1 MTVALPLVVA
11 NPMVVAFS
19 RAIFRSV
26 YMEVLA
32 ASIHANLSLLALG
45 ALEYQLIGISVA
57 VSLESLAESMVG
69 GKSAGGTFKRFLAS
83 LTEQHPTSVDPARVH
98 TPIAALR
105 NAKGKAGVGCC
116 PGTWPPQS
124 LALLC
129 QCGAA
134 PVKAVAPWTG
144 GTILLEGI
152 FRTCWLLAIT
162 ELLQVTFVLHRT
174 TQLSSWLHLAFMTT
188 GTMGTLC
195 PLGQLASGGIAAG
208 ILTILRCTTVT
219 LLSMFHK

>member
-83 LTEQHPTSVDPARVH
+83 LTEQHPTSVDPADIGQAVVM
-98 TPIAALR
+98 
-105 NAKGKAGVGCC
+105 GVRG
-116 PGTWPPQS
+116 
-124 LALLC
+124 L
-129 QCGAA
+129 
-134 PVKAVAPWTG
+134 
-144 GTILLEGI
+144 
-152 FRTCWLLAIT
+152 
-162 ELLQVTFVLHRT
+162 
-174 TQLSSWLHLAFMTT
+174 
-188 GTMGTLC
+188 
-195 PLGQLASGGIAAG
+195 
-208 ILTILRCTTVT
+208 
-219 LLSMFHK
+219 